1 MEIATTTYPQLMN
14 GKKILYVH
22 GFASS
27 GASGTVRGLR
37 MLLPKAQIIAPDLP
51 VRPTEA
57 LELLKRVC
65 VEEQP
70 DLIIGSSMG
79 GMYTEM
85 LRGYDRILL
94 NPAFQIADTLLSN
107 NKIGRQEFYN
117 TRQDGQKDFLVT
129 KGLIA
134 EFREV
139 SSQCFTEIT
148 DEERNRVWG
157 LFGTKDS
164 LVHTHDLFAA
174 HYTKAVWFEGEH
186 FMNDR
191 VLLRSVIP
199 VVRWIDDQQEGREHP
214 ILFIALDD
222 TLSDNSNGWRKCSEA
237 DLQTY
242 AGRLHDVPGFYEA
255 LEPMPAA
262 VKAFHTLAETYDV
275 YILSSVPST
284 NPSALSE
291 KQRWVERWLGVP
303 AYNRLIISNHKQLL
317 YGDYLIDAHS
327 SLGASDFMGTFLH
340 FGEDPYKTWEDVL
353 DFFSHLGGQ

>member
-1 MEIATTTYPQLMN
+1 MDTTATTYPQLMN

-37 MLLPKAQIIAPDLP
+37 MLLPKTQIIAPDLP

-57 LELLKRVC
+57 MELLKRVC
-65 VEEQP
+65 AEENP

-117 TRQDGQKDFLVT
+117 ARQDGQKDFLVT

-139 SSQCFTEIT
+139 CSQCFTEIT

-157 LFGTKDS
+157 LFGTKDP

-174 HYTKAVWFEGEH
+174 HYKNAVWFDGEH

-199 VVRWIDDQQEGREHP
+199 VVRRIDDQQEHRERP

-222 TLSDNSNGWRKCSEA
+222 TLSDNSNGWRKFSEE

-242 AGRLHDVPGFYEA
+242 AGRLHDMPGFFEA
-255 LEPMPAA
+255 LEPMSAA
-262 VKAFHTLAETYDV
+262 VKAFQTLAETYDV
-275 YILSSVPST
+275 YVVSSVPAT
-284 NPSALSE
+284 NP
-291 KQRWVERWLGVP
+291 
-303 AYNRLIISNHKQLL
+303 
-317 YGDYLIDAHS
+317 
-327 SLGASDFMGTFLH
+327 
-340 FGEDPYKTWEDVL
+340 
-353 DFFSHLGGQ
+353 

>member
-1 MEIATTTYPQLMN
+1 METATTTYPQLMN

-27 GASGTVRGLR
+27 GASGTVKGLR

-51 VRPTEA
+51 VRPSEA
-57 LELLKRVC
+57 MELLKRVC
-65 VEEQP
+65 AEENP
-70 DLIIGSSMG
+70 DLIMASSMG

-85 LRGYDRILL
+85 LRGFDRILL

-107 NKIGRQEFYN
+107 NKIGRLDFYN
-117 TRQDGQKDFLVT
+117 ARQDGQKDFLVT

-139 SSQCFTEIT
+139 SSRCFAEIT
-148 DEERNRVWG
+148 DEDRNRVWG
-157 LFGTKDS
+157 LFGTKDP

-174 HYTKAVWFEGEH
+174 HYPKAVWFEGEH

-199 VVRWIDDQQEGREHP
+199 VVRWIDDQQEHRERP

-222 TLSDNSNGWRKCSEA
+222 TLSDNSNGWRKFSEEQ
-237 DLQTY
+237 LQTY
-242 AGRLHDVPGFYEA
+242 AGRLYDIPGFFEA
-255 LEPMPAA
+255 LEPMSAA
-262 VKAFHTLAETYDV
+262 VKAFQTLAETYDV
-275 YILSSVPST
+275 YVVSSVPPT

-291 KQRWVERWLGVP
+291 KQKWVDRWLGVL
-303 AYNRLIISNHKQLL
+303 AYNRFIITNHKQLL
-317 YGDYLIDAHS
+317 YGDYLIDAHQTN
-327 SLGASDFMGTFLH
+327 GASDFMGTFLH
-340 FGEDPYKTWEDVL
+340 FGEDPYKTWEDVMV
-353 DFFSHLGGQ
+353 FFSRLGGQ